1 MKYLRYCSLFNFIR
15 TCLTVII
22 LPAVAGCNNEQAE
35 NDQPVEAIPA
45 VPVIPYSTPAVYPH
59 DTTIFTEGLV
69 FHKGLLYES
78 GGAPPE
84 IPFTRS
90 VIGVSD
96 LVTGSFTPKVEIDKS
111 RYFGEGIVF
120 LNNKLYQLTYKNQR
134 GFVYDAATFKKI
146 KEFTY
151 ASAEGW
157 GLTTDGKHIIM
168 SDGTSKINFLD
179 PQSLLPVK
187 TLQVSEN
194 GMERDRLNELE
205 YINGFIYANIW
216 QSAEIAK
223 IDTGSGKVVGWLNL
237 TSIVN
242 GVAARKSSSLEMNG
256 IAYDSV
262 TGKVF
267 ITGKLWPSIY
277 QIEFQK

>member
-1 MKYLRYCSLFNFIR
+1 M
-15 TCLTVII
+15 
-22 LPAVAGCNNEQAE
+22 
-35 NDQPVEAIPA
+35 
-45 VPVIPYSTPAVYPH
+45 
-59 DTTIFTEGLV
+59 V

-78 GGAPPE
+78 DGAPLD

-96 LVTGSFTPKVEIDKS
+96 LATGSFTPKVEIDKS

-168 SDGTSKINFLD
+168 SDGTSKINYLD

-216 QSAEIAK
+216 QTSTIVK
-223 IDTGSGKVVGWLNL
+223 IDPATGRVVGKLDLSAIKNE
-237 TSIVN
+237 VGN
-242 GVAARKSSSLEMNG
+242 RKPNIDELNG
-256 IAYDSV
+256 IAYDSI
-262 TGKVF
+262 TGKVLV
-267 ITGKLWPSIY
+267 TGKLWPAIY
-277 QIEFQK
+277 EIDFKK